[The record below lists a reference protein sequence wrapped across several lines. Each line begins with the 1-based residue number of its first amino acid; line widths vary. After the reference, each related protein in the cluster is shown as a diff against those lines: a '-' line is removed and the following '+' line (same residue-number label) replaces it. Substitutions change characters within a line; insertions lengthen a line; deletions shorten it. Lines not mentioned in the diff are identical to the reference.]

1 MKKIK
6 FYLFLSFKIKIFSYE
21 LKDSLKEFYDVD
33 TFDTL
38 PLSKYKNKFK
48 KILDKF
54 LLYLLRYLDIK
65 IYYNVFRR
73 KILYQRFYK
82 NVILTIISLLYLL
95 KITILIPKFFYLL
108 SLKLTIIFDTIDEIK
123 RYSLFNHFRFADRSY
138 VISKM
143 LSKKLTNHLI

>member
-1 MKKIK
+1 MN
-6 FYLFLSFKIKIFSYE
+6 
-21 LKDSLKEFYDVD
+21 VD

-38 PLSKYKNKFK
+38 PLSKYKIIRYSK
-48 KILDKF
+48 KIKDKF

-73 KILYQRFYK
+73 KFIKRFYK

-95 KITILIPKFFYLL
+95 KITILIPKFLFIESKTYYF
-108 SLKLTIIFDTIDEIK
+108 FDTIDEIK

-138 VISKM
+138 VISKCYQ
-143 LSKKLTNHLI
+143 KKLTNHLI